1 MYKIKENKRNS
12 KKNLNEVIGKYP
24 EKELFFFDES
34 QFGTHS
40 KVGHGWFKKGTRTR
54 VKIKLGRHN
63 FYLYS
68 AVNPEN
74 GESSSLLAPNV
85 NTDCMNVFLEQ
96 MSQYLGTRKAFLVM
110 DCASWHKSKNL
121 KVPKNIEII
130 YLPSYSPELNPVER
144 LWLYIKQN
152 ILRNKIYDTIALLES
167 TLCKFLT
174 SLATSTIK
182 QLCYVSYLT
191 AQQ

>member
-1 MYKIKENKRNS
+1 MDKIKANKRNS
-12 KKNLNEVIGKYP
+12 KKISM
-24 EKELFFFDES
+24 ELLASIQKKSYFS
-34 QFGTHS
+34 LRFGTHS

-96 MSQYLGTRKAFLVM
+96 MSQYLRTRKAFLVM

-130 YLPSYSPELNPVER
+130 YLPPYLPEFNPVER
-144 LWLYIKQN
+144 YIKQN

-174 SLATSTIK
+174 SLASSTIK

>member
-1 MYKIKENKRNS
+1 MDKIKTDKKNS
-12 KKNLNEVIGKYP
+12 KKNLNEVISKHP

-34 QFGTHS
+34 RFGTHS
-40 KVGHGWFKKGTRTR
+40 KIGRGWFKKGIRTQI
-54 VKIKLGRHN
+54 KIKSGRQN

-68 AVNPEN
+68 AVNPRN

-96 MSQYLGTRKAFLVM
+96 MSQYLETQEAFLVM

-130 YLPSYSPELNPVER
+130 YLPPYSPELNPVER

-167 TLCKFLT
+167 TLCKFIT
-174 SLATSTIK
+174 SLTYSTIK
-182 QLCYVSYLT
+182 QLCNVSYLHS
-191 AQQ
+191 